1 MTPTDEQI
9 EAVWNE
15 LSPQLKVLIARAFE
29 YATAAIRKPQDA
41 YSDKQW
47 GAVYNEIVK
56 EADGLRVEVERLRT
70 ALKEIAAISDNDAI
84 IVKLT
89 QRALKD
95 ET

>member
-41 YSDKQW
+41 YSERDTTLYEEM
-47 GAVYNEIVK
+47 VR